1 MATETAP
8 REDGATAKSNRRR
21 VYLDNNATTPCDPRV
36 IEAMTPYF
44 FEKFGNAASRNHE
57 WGWEAEEGVEEA
69 REKIATAIG
78 ADPREI
84 VFTSGATESDNLAL
98 LGVVEMYAEK
108 GSHIITVPTEHK
120 AVVDPA
126 KYLESKGAGVTWLTP
141 QKDGLI
147 DLDEL
152 REAIRDDTVLI
163 SIMAA
168 NNEIGVIQPLKEI
181 AEIANEKG
189 VVFHTD
195 AAQAIGK
202 IPFDVN
208 ELGVHLAS
216 FSGHKVYGPKG
227 IGALYI
233 RRRKP
238 RVRVAIQ
245 MHGGGHERG
254 NRSGTLAV
262 PLIVGFGKAVE
273 LAVDDLTNGEINRI
287 RALRDKLYEGLTS
300 KLPESY
306 VNGSM
311 EHRLP
316 GNLNISFAYVEGE
329 SLLMGIN
336 DIAVSSGSAC
346 TSASLEPSYVLRALG
361 VGDDLAH
368 TSIRFG
374 LGRFTTEEDIDYT
387 VDRLV
392 EVVSRLRELSPLWE
406 MHQDGIDIS
415 KIEWQGH

>member
-1 MATETAP
+1 MATETAT
-8 REDGATAKSNRRR
+8 REDGTTEGSGRRR

-69 REKIATAIG
+69 RAQIAKAIG
-78 ADPREI
+78 ADSREI

-98 LGVVEMYAEK
+98 LGTVEMYAEK
-108 GSHIITVPTEHK
+108 GNHIITVPTEHK
-120 AVVDPA
+120 AVVDTA
-126 KYLESKGAGVTWLTP
+126 KYLESKGVEVTWLTP
-141 QKDGLI
+141 KPDGLI

-152 REAIRDDTVLI
+152 RAAVRDDTVLI

-168 NNEIGVIQPLKEI
+168 NNEIGVIQPLSEI
-181 AEIANEKG
+181 AGIANEKG
-189 VVFHTD
+189 AVFHTD

-216 FSGHKVYGPKG
+216 ISGHKVYGPKG

-233 RRRKP
+233 RRRRP

-273 LAVDDLTNGEINRI
+273 LAVLDLTNGEIDRV
-287 RALRDKLYEGLTS
+287 RALRDKLYRGLTS

-316 GNLNISFAYVEGE
+316 GNLNVSFAFVEGE
-329 SLLMGIN
+329 SLLMGIS

-361 VGDDLAH
+361 IGDDLAH

-374 LGRFTTEEDIDYT
+374 LGRFTTEADIDYT
-387 VDRLV
+387 IDRLV
-392 EVVSRLRELSPLWE
+392 DVVTRLRDLSPLWE
-406 MHQDGIDIS
+406 MHQDGIDIT